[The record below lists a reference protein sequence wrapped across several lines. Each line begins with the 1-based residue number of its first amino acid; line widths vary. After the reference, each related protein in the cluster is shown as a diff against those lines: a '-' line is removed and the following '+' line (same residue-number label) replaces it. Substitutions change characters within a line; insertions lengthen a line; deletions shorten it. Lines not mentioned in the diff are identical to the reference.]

1 MCNEANAF
9 DVAGRG
15 QVSHHDGKGT
25 DVAKIAPQEEAEHRD
40 QLEEFLEQETLSVAL
55 ASYRYRERNASYCR
69 LRGTRVQDRHAMG
82 IELNC
87 RRVKGTAKVVP

>member
-1 MCNEANAF
+1 MCNEANAI

-15 QVSHHDGKGT
+15 QVSHHDRKGT
-25 DVAKIAPQEEAEHRD
+25 DVAKIGPQQEAEHHH
-40 QLEEFLEQETLSVAL
+40 QLEEFLEQVTVSVAL
-55 ASYRYRERNASYCR
+55 AGYRYRERNASYCR
-69 LRGTRVQDRHAMG
+69 FRGTRVQDRHAMG